1 MPHMHATKL
10 ARNLAR
16 IAHPLLGSALSLCR
30 AVRGLQLRISEIYE
44 EPLQMV
50 TRPGAGTCHPGTA
63 FHAWCRPPASRQ
75 PDPRTKARHSA
86 PMAGAQSQVS
96 G

>member
-1 MPHMHATKL
+1 MHATKL
-10 ARNLAR
+10 ARNLIAR

-63 FHAWCRPPASRQ
+63 FHAWCRP
-75 PDPRTKARHSA
+75 
-86 PMAGAQSQVS
+86 AGFAAAGSPH
-96 G
+96 